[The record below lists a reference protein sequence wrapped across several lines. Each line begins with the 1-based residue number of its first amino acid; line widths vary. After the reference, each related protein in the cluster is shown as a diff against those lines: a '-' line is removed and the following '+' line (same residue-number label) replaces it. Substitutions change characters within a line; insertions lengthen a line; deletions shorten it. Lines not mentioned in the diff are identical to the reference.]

1 MADASETSDA
11 AAEEASQ
18 PEEEPEILT
27 NEDENRQIT
36 VAEVLKKLDEAKN
49 FIAVNGSEDLNMIF
63 DELIE
68 NTWQMNLQN
77 QKQSDI

>member
-18 PEEEPEILT
+18 PEEEPEMAT

-68 NTWQMNLQN
+68 NTWQMKLQN

>member
-68 NTWQMNLQN
+68 NTWQMKLQI

>member
-11 AAEEASQ
+11 AAEGASQ

-68 NTWQMNLQN
+68 NTWQMKLQN

>member
-11 AAEEASQ
+11 TAEEASQ

-68 NTWQMNLQN
+68 NTWQMKLQN